1 MNLISIVSEQL
12 ISMFIVVLFGYILV
26 KANVLTENGSKQ
38 IAKMLTQFVVPIT
51 LALAFQQEFD
61 PNQLSNLAFAFLGAG
76 GIFLSRILWAE
87 FITRKRGTKIDRY
100 SIIFSNSVYIGIPII
115 FPILGYDGIIYL
127 SMYIVLSGILQFSYG
142 IQTLSEG
149 REPMT
154 FRRIFLNPGIIG
166 SFIGLFLYLTRIQI
180 PGILFNGLDSIAGLS
195 SPLGMILLGG
205 YLARSQIKEV
215 FNNLQTYWTTF
226 NRLII
231 APLLG
236 ILVISLLPI
245 SNPTVLLVLSIVNCA
260 PTAVNTAVFSQIYGG
275 DYKYGA
281 RIVTLSSIF
290 SLISM
295 PVMIALSSLILNISL

>member
-1 MNLISIVSEQL
+1 
-12 ISMFIVVLFGYILV
+12 
-26 KANVLTENGSKQ
+26 
-38 IAKMLTQFVVPIT
+38 
-51 LALAFQQEFD
+51 
-61 PNQLSNLAFAFLGAG
+61 
-76 GIFLSRILWAE
+76 
-87 FITRKRGTKIDRY
+87 
-100 SIIFSNSVYIGIPII
+100 
-115 FPILGYDGIIYL
+115 
-127 SMYIVLSGILQFSYG
+127 
-142 IQTLSEG
+142 
-149 REPMT
+149 MT